1 MDFAEIR
8 RLTITALFADDKLVD
23 ELVLKGGNAL
33 NIVYELTTRTSL
45 DLDFSIEKDF
55 EDLKDVETRIS
66 RALSDRFD
74 SAGYVVFDLTIQPKP
89 QTDGSDERP
98 WWGGYE
104 LNFKFIEK
112 EKHLTFRD
120 DLEKLRRNATV
131 LAPRQRRTFRVDV
144 SKHEFIQGKVSKEL
158 DHYTIY
164 VYSPAMLAIEK
175 LRAICQQMPE
185 YGMRGH
191 GTARARDFYDI
202 HQILTKTGID
212 LTTADNFKM
221 IRNVF
226 AAKKVPL
233 RLIGLIGQEREF
245 HRPDWPAVQNSVA
258 GNIEEFD
265 YYFDFVVQEAD
276 RLESLWV
283 EDS

>member
-112 EKHLTFRD
+112 EKHITFRD

-131 LAPRQRRTFRVDV
+131 LAPLQRRTFRVDV

-226 AAKKVPL
+226 AA
-233 RLIGLIGQEREF
+233 
-245 HRPDWPAVQNSVA
+245 

>member
-55 EDLKDVETRIS
+55 EDLKDIEARIS

-74 SAGYVVFDLTIQPKP
+74 SAGYVVFDLTLEPKP
-89 QTDGSDERP
+89 QIDGPDERP

-104 LNFKFIEK
+104 LNFKLIEK
-112 EKHLTFRD
+112 EKHLAFREN
-120 DLEKLRRNATV
+120 LEKLRRSAAV
-131 LAPRQRRTFRVDV
+131 LGPRQRRTFRVDM
-144 SKHEFIQGKVSKEL
+144 SKHEFTQGKVSKEL
-158 DHYTIY
+158 DYYTIY
-164 VYSPAMLAIEK
+164 VYPLAMLATEK
-175 LRAICQQMPE
+175 LRAICQQMLE

-191 GTARARDFYDI
+191 RTPRARDFYDI

-212 LTTADNFKM
+212 LISADNSKM
-221 IRNVF
+221 IRSVF

-233 RLIGLIGQEREF
+233 RLIGLIGQKREF

-265 YYFDFVVQEAD
+265 YYFDFVVREAD
-276 RLESLWV
+276 RLKSLWV

>member
-1 MDFAEIR
+1 VGEWLRVLFSRQRRRVLRDGRGASGGWGIYSEVGALSGLSGLTGRAAFIESKHRLRDGMDFAEIR

-45 DLDFSIEKDF
+45 DLDFSMEKDF
-55 EDLKDVETRIS
+55 EDLKDIEARIS

-74 SAGYVVFDLTIQPKP
+74 SAGYVVFDLTLLPKP
-89 QTDGSDERP
+89 QVEGFDERP

-112 EKHLTFRD
+112 EKHLAFRD
-120 DLEKLRRNATV
+120 DLERLRRSAAV
-131 LAPRQRRTFRVDV
+131 LGPRQRRTFRVDM

-164 VYSPAMLAIEK
+164 VYPPAMLAIEK

-191 GTARARDFYDI
+191 RTARARDFYDI

-212 LTTADNFKM
+212 LMSADNFK
-221 IRNVF
+221 
-226 AAKKVPL
+226 
-233 RLIGLIGQEREF
+233 
-245 HRPDWPAVQNSVA
+245 
-258 GNIEEFD
+258 
-265 YYFDFVVQEAD
+265 
-276 RLESLWV
+276 
-283 EDS
+283 